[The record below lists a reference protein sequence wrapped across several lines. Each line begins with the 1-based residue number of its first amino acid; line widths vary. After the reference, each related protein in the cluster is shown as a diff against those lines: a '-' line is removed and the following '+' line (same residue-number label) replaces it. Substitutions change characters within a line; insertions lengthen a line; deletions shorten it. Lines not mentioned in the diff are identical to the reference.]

1 MHSLVEI
8 MEKLEK
14 LGLVYEPEDSVFHHK
29 QYDNI
34 DQFKEFDNG
43 VIEKENHA
51 FFGKANFYISLLI
64 YFIFF
69 FIYLLIYLFIL
80 GFYCQMIAY
89 YFTYFMIFDKFSN

>member
-1 MHSLVEI
+1 MHSLAEI

-34 DQFKEFDNG
+34 DQFKEFDNW

-51 FFGKANFYISLLI
+51 FLVKQIFTSL
-64 YFIFF
+64 F
-69 FIYLLIYLFIL
+69 
-80 GFYCQMIAY
+80 
-89 YFTYFMIFDKFSN
+89 